1 MTGGP
6 ERQCAGGGGRARP
19 DRLGDRELA
28 SLLANVRRWRSLRGW
43 IADEETFDQ
52 LTIAVT
58 EAVRWGESPA
68 QLRERIAHLEREGV
82 ACAREILRLVR

>member
-1 MTGGP
+1 MPGGP
-6 ERQCAGGGGRARP
+6 ERQSAGEHAP
-19 DRLGDRELA
+19 HDRLGEDELA
-28 SLLANVRRWRSLRGW
+28 SLLANVCRWRALRGW

-68 QLRERIAHLEREGV
+68 QLRDRIAHLERGGV
-82 ACAREILRLVR
+82 ACAREILGLIR